1 MYSCPVC
8 HPKRLTE
15 EEWDGEQRLEG
26 EENRK
31 VGEEVSLWSDGGVIR
46 DHVCTNLYILIGII
60 YRHRV
65 IPLASV
71 PRCFNNSCCFVP
83 LYSPPTIY
91 IHLLV

>member
-1 MYSCPVC
+1 MSSKAPDRGGVG
-8 HPKRLTE
+8 
-15 EEWDGEQRLEG
+15 WEQRLEG

-46 DHVCTNLYILIGII
+46 DHVCTNLYILIWII
-60 YRHRV
+60 YRHCV

-83 LYSPPTIY
+83 LYDPPTIY